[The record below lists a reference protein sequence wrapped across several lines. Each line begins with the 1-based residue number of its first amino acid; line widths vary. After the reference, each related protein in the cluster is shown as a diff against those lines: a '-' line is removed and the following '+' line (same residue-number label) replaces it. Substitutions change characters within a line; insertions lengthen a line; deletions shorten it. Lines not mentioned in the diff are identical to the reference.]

1 MLMSFLIENSRS
13 DKKKNEER
21 NLNKDN
27 DELAENIMQNNKK
40 IT

>member
-27 DELAENIMQNNKK
+27 DNENIMQNNKK

>member
-1 MLMSFLIENSRS
+1 MSFLIENSRS

>member
-1 MLMSFLIENSRS
+1 MLMSFLIENSWS